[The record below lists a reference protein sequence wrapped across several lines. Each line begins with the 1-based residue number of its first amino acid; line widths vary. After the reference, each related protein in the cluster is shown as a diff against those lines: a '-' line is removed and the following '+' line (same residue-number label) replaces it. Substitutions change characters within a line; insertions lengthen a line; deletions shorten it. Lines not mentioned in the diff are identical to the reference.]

1 MTNDQIPKEE
11 AEMKDLQRMIYL
23 LVTDPD
29 FRARLRDD
37 PEAATKSK
45 GLRLSADELAAISEL
60 RHLMA
65 LPAIALATTILA
77 FNPNWEWN

>member
-1 MTNDQIPKEE
+1 
-11 AEMKDLQRMIYL
+11 MKDLQRTIYL

-29 FRARLRDD
+29 FRAKLRDD

-60 RHLMA
+60 HRPPGQRAGDCHFGLQ
-65 LPAIALATTILA
+65 P
-77 FNPNWEWN
+77 